1 MVDKMVSREVARSD
15 PQKASLSADVKAL
28 SLVDWWAEV
37 AFKTQKNKIQIKFSI
52 YQILDEILRMICWV
66 RNWLFA
72 WLWGRHSTW
81 NYIRLKTW
89 NVRRATPRLLGR
101 FS

>member
-37 AFKTQKNKIQIKFSI
+37 AFKTQKN
-52 YQILDEILRMICWV
+52 
-66 RNWLFA
+66 
-72 WLWGRHSTW
+72 
-81 NYIRLKTW
+81 
-89 NVRRATPRLLGR
+89 
-101 FS
+101 